1 MKIKS
6 VLSLLL
12 AATLVLG
19 AAGTVYGEEPLK
31 WFDKEYSEEYKE
43 YLKDPDN
50 PKWGCVVPDMYDRPP
65 SETTDW
71 LGTDYQEAMNRT
83 TIRLKG
89 KAETNSVKIT
99 FNLSKYADGS
109 RVYMAESKTGPYK
122 RVKTLDGGVDSY
134 TIRNLD
140 PNKKYYIKVRYYY
153 WDEIDEK
160 KYFSNYSNVLT
171 IKTGT
176 TLQVKAGKRQ
186 AAIKIGKVKGADG
199 YRVYMAES
207 KTGKFTRI
215 KTLKGRKNTVYTKKK
230 LKTGKTYYFKV
241 RAYKWKDGKM
251 KWDSYSTVKKITV

>member
-50 PKWGCVVPDMYDRPP
+50 PKWGGVIPAMYDKTR
-65 SETTDW
+65 SETSGW
-71 LGTDYQEAMNRT
+71 QGEHFQAAMNRT
-83 TIRLKG
+83 PIRLKG
-89 KAETNSVKIT
+89 KAETDSVKIA

-109 RVYMAESKTGPYK
+109 RVYMAESKKGPYK
-122 RVKTLDGGVDSY
+122 RVKTLDGGVYSY
-134 TIRNLD
+134 TIRKLK
-140 PNKKYYIKVRYYY
+140 PNTKYYIKVRGFRRGP
-153 WDEIDEK
+153 IDRK
-160 KYFSNYSNVLT
+160 MYFSNYSNVLA

-176 TLQVKAGKRQ
+176 TLQVDSGKQ
-186 AAIKIGKVKGADG
+186 QEVIKIGKVKGADG
-199 YRVYMAES
+199 YRIYMAES